1 MSKTRPSLRPSLQ
14 GYVLLGPAL
23 IVYLLF
29 AVYPMIDVIR
39 MSFSSW
45 NGLSPQAKFVGIA
58 NYRAILTQ
66 DPVFWGAL
74 WNTLIWTSAAVI
86 IPNLIAFGVA
96 LALNQNIPG
105 RSGLRIVFYLP
116 VIIASIAVATIW
128 KWMYDPFF
136 GLFNGLLTSWGLT
149 GWIMDWLG
157 DKTVA
162 LWSVFVAHVWQS
174 VGFSMVLFLAGLQ
187 SVSTTLI
194 EAARIDGAG
203 RWGVFRYV
211 TLPALVP
218 TITVVFVLSLINSL
232 KAFDIV
238 YGMTGGGPAQ
248 STQMLAMWAYT
259 QSMQLG
265 VFGRGAAVSVVL
277 LLITLIVVIPYM
289 RWMFKREDMG
299 R

>member
-149 GWIMDWLG
+149 GLIMDWLG